1 MSKTL
6 LLAATLLVSLPAAA
20 QTASEQL
27 QKAIFAQD
35 SQGNLEG
42 AITIYRQL
50 AYSGLT
56 PQDVAAEAQYRM
68 AQALLGKGDV
78 TAATREFERLER
90 DFADYQKLVASLATA
105 RHAPAPAGAVG
116 SVFPREA
123 EGLLIEARTSRF
135 DAGIPVSF
143 RGKITA
149 VVWTNPRSV
158 MMVDAGNQ
166 KYGVQLTTPQA
177 LVQQG
182 LSRTTFT
189 VGQEVVIQG

>member
-105 RHAPAPAGAVG
+105 RRVAPAPAGPVHA
-116 SVFPREA
+116 
-123 EGLLIEARTSRF
+123 LLIEARSSRF
-135 DAGIPVSF
+135 DSGVSGSF
-143 RGKITA
+143 QGKVKIGRA
-149 VVWTNPRSV
+149 S
-158 MMVDAGNQ
+158 
-166 KYGVQLTTPQA
+166 
-177 LVQQG
+177 
-182 LSRTTFT
+182 S
-189 VGQEVVIQG
+189 